1 MSTATMSTVPAR
13 DGYDWLRLAFRLFRL
28 QWLRYCS
35 IAALFILI
43 LQFSA
48 AITGG
53 VLSAFLYPVLKVGF
67 LAAAWHHER
76 GELPEVSH
84 LFAGFKSNLKALLPL
99 GIVYLIGLLISM
111 AIGVSVA
118 GIDIEAAMVAGTKG
132 ALPSD
137 QLMLFMVVVIACML
151 PVNATLWFAA
161 SLVVFADAGFIAA
174 LVQSFR
180 AWTRNLLA
188 VIVYGVCLFGL
199 MFVVALLALP
209 FVMLFGEQA
218 RLFVLM
224 MAMVPVTAIVMISD
238 YVSYRRVF
246 HRSER
251 LQMAAM

>member
-1 MSTATMSTVPAR
+1 MSDATMSTVPPR

-43 LQFSA
+43 LQFTGA
-48 AITGG
+48 VTGG

-99 GIVYLIGLLISM
+99 GLVYLVGLLVSM
-111 AIGVSVA
+111 AVGVSAA
-118 GIDIEAAMVAGTKG
+118 GIDIESAMAANAKG
-132 ALPSD
+132 ALPPE
-137 QLMLFMVVVIACML
+137 QLMLFMLVVIACML
-151 PVNATLWFAA
+151 PVNAMLWFAA
-161 SLVVFADAGFIAA
+161 ALVVFADAGFMAA
-174 LVQSFR
+174 LAQSFR

-188 VIVYGVCLFGL
+188 VIVYGACLFGL
-199 MFVVALLALP
+199 MFAVALFALP
-209 FVMLFGEQA
+209 LVMLFGVQA
-218 RLFVLM
+218 QLFVVMIAL
-224 MAMVPVTAIVMISD
+224 VPVTAIMMISD

-251 LQMAAM
+251 LQMVPM